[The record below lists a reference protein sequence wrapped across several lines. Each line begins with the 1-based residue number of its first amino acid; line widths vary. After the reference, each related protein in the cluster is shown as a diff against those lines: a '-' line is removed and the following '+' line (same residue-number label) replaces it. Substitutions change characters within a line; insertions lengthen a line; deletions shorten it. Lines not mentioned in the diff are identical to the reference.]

1 MLNYI
6 KSEFYRIT
14 HSAMLYAVGFAF
26 AAAPTLMNI
35 MLYCF
40 TLSKPDYPFSTTSF
54 SFSNV
59 VANPMI
65 FCVAALFLV
74 YALYEGNKKNGN
86 LKNAIASGLSRG
98 KIFIGQV
105 IVCLVVSIIF
115 LAITAMVYIFSARLL
130 LRIEGPVT
138 AFDLIMEIL
147 AVAPITV
154 AALILSVVVVMRFDK
169 SIMGIIWWLCILFFV
184 PQLLLYIG
192 IEIEPVREIAMWLP
206 RNFFSGMQ
214 VNQTVCAPIW
224 DAADGLAKCLI
235 SGFIGIIVFGIYGI
249 VSLRKKEF

>member
-147 AVAPITV
+147 AVAPIVV

>member
-147 AVAPITV
+147 AVAPIAV

-235 SGFIGIIVFGIYGI
+235 SGFIGIVVFSICGI

>member
-6 KSEFYRIT
+6 KSEFYRVT

-26 AAAPTLMNI
+26 AAAPILMNI

-54 SFSNV
+54 SFSNI
-59 VANPMI
+59 VANPMV
-65 FCVAALFLV
+65 FCVVALFLV

-86 LKNAIASGLSRG
+86 LKNAVASGLSRG
-98 KIFIGQV
+98 KIFAGQV

-115 LAITAMVYIFSARLL
+115 LAITAIVYILSARLL
-130 LRIEGPVT
+130 LRLGGPVT

-147 AVAPITV
+147 AVAPIAL

-169 SIMGIIWWLCILFFV
+169 SFIGIIWWLCILFFV
-184 PQLLLYIG
+184 PQFLLYIG
-192 IEIEPVREIAMWLP
+192 FEVEPVREIAMWLP

-214 VNQTVCAPIW
+214 VNQSVCNPIW
-224 DAADGLAKCLI
+224 DTTGGLAKCLI
-235 SGFIGIIVFGIYGI
+235 SGFIGIVVFSLYGI
-249 VSLRKKEF
+249 FSLRKKEF

>member
-59 VANPMI
+59 VASPMI

-147 AVAPITV
+147 AVAPIAV

>member
-147 AVAPITV
+147 AVAPIAV

-192 IEIEPVREIAMWLP
+192 IEIEPVREIAMWCRGTFLAVCKLIKP
-206 RNFFSGMQ
+206 CVRLFGMR
-214 VNQTVCAPIW
+214 QT
-224 DAADGLAKCLI
+224 GLLNA
-235 SGFIGIIVFGIYGI
+235 
-249 VSLRKKEF
+249 

>member
-26 AAAPTLMNI
+26 AAAPTLMNL

-40 TLSKPDYPFSTTSF
+40 ALSEPDYPFSTTSF

-59 VANPMI
+59 VASPMV
-65 FCVAALFLV
+65 FCFAALFLV

-86 LKNAIASGLSRG
+86 LKNAIACGLSRG
-98 KIFIGQV
+98 KIFMGQV
-105 IVCLVVSIIF
+105 TVCLIVSIIF
-115 LAITAMVYIFSARLL
+115 LAITAIFYIVSAHLL
-130 LRIEGPVT
+130 LRMEGPVT
-138 AFDLIMEIL
+138 AFDFIMEIL
-147 AVAPITV
+147 AVAPIAI
-154 AALILSVVVVMRFDK
+154 AALILSVVVVMRFDN
-169 SIMGIIWWLCILFFV
+169 SFMGIVCWLCILFFV
-184 PQLLLYIG
+184 PQFLFYIG
-192 IEIEPVREIAMWLP
+192 IEIEPIRDIAMWLP

-214 VNQTVCAPIW
+214 VNQTMCVPIW
-224 DAADGLAKCLI
+224 DTTSGLAKCLI
-235 SGFIGIIVFGIYGI
+235 SGFIGIVVFGTYGI

>member
-105 IVCLVVSIIF
+105 IVSLVVSIIF

>member
-147 AVAPITV
+147 AVAPIAV

-206 RNFFSGMQ
+206 RNFFRGMQ

-249 VSLRKKEF
+249 VSLRKKE

>member
-14 HSAMLYAVGFAF
+14 HSVMLYAVGFAF

-147 AVAPITV
+147 AVAPIAV

>member
-14 HSAMLYAVGFAF
+14 HSTILYAVGFAF

-59 VANPMI
+59 VANPMV

-98 KIFIGQV
+98 KIFMGQV

-115 LAITAMVYIFSARLL
+115 LAITAIVYIFSARLL

-147 AVAPITV
+147 AVAPIAV

-249 VSLRKKEF
+249 VNLRKKEF

>member
-6 KSEFYRIT
+6 KSELYRIT

-54 SFSNV
+54 SFANV
-59 VANPMI
+59 VANPMV

-86 LKNAIASGLSRG
+86 LKNAVASGLSRE
-98 KIFIGQV
+98 KIFAGQV

-115 LAITAMVYIFSARLL
+115 LAITAMAYILSARLL

-147 AVAPITV
+147 AVAPIAV

-169 SIMGIIWWLCILFFV
+169 SFIGIIWWLCILFFV

-192 IEIEPVREIAMWLP
+192 IEVEPVREIAMWLP

-214 VNQTVCAPIW
+214 VNQSVCNPIW
-224 DAADGLAKCLI
+224 DATGGLAKCLI
-235 SGFIGIIVFGIYGI
+235 SGFIGIVVFSLYGI
-249 VSLRKKEF
+249 LSLRKKEF

>member
-147 AVAPITV
+147 AVAPIAV

-192 IEIEPVREIAMWLP
+192 IEIEPVREIAM
-206 RNFFSGMQ
+206 
-214 VNQTVCAPIW
+214 
-224 DAADGLAKCLI
+224 
-235 SGFIGIIVFGIYGI
+235 
-249 VSLRKKEF
+249 

>member
-147 AVAPITV
+147 AVAPIAV

-192 IEIEPVREIAMWLP
+192 IEIEPVREIAK
-206 RNFFSGMQ
+206 
-214 VNQTVCAPIW
+214 
-224 DAADGLAKCLI
+224 D
-235 SGFIGIIVFGIYGI
+235 
-249 VSLRKKEF
+249 

>member
-54 SFSNV
+54 CFSNV

-147 AVAPITV
+147 AVAPIAV

-224 DAADGLAKCLI
+224 DAAAGLAKCLI
-235 SGFIGIIVFGIYGI
+235 SGFVGIIVFGIYGI

>member
-105 IVCLVVSIIF
+105 IVCLVV
-115 LAITAMVYIFSARLL
+115 
-130 LRIEGPVT
+130 
-138 AFDLIMEIL
+138 
-147 AVAPITV
+147 
-154 AALILSVVVVMRFDK
+154 
-169 SIMGIIWWLCILFFV
+169 
-184 PQLLLYIG
+184 
-192 IEIEPVREIAMWLP
+192 
-206 RNFFSGMQ
+206 
-214 VNQTVCAPIW
+214 CA
-224 DAADGLAKCLI
+224 
-235 SGFIGIIVFGIYGI
+235 SFI
-249 VSLRKKEF
+249 KD

>member
-26 AAAPTLMNI
+26 VAAPTLMNI

-59 VANPMI
+59 VANPMV

-98 KIFIGQV
+98 KIFMGQV

-115 LAITAMVYIFSARLL
+115 LAIAAIVYIFSARLL

-147 AVAPITV
+147 AVAPIAI

-169 SIMGIIWWLCILFFV
+169 SFMGIIWWICILFLV

-192 IEIEPVREIAMWLP
+192 LEIEPVREIAMWLP

-224 DAADGLAKCLI
+224 DTASGLAKCLI
-235 SGFIGIIVFGIYGI
+235 SGSIGIVVFGIYGI
-249 VSLRKKEF
+249 ISLRKKEF

>member
-59 VANPMI
+59 VANPMV

-98 KIFIGQV
+98 KIFMGQV

-115 LAITAMVYIFSARLL
+115 LAITAIVYIFSARLL

-147 AVAPITV
+147 AVAPIAV